1 MLAVVREIR
10 RHFYLNSNDM
20 TKAEQ
25 PKRKAGRPKGA
36 HDKKPR
42 PKRPPSN
49 ELATPRAPP
58 TRAPGTPPTA
68 EPPAAPETAEVKA
81 VHLFK
86 RKGLLESQNDMQKMT
101 YKFALVITYFDRYP

>member
-25 PKRKAGRPKGA
+25 PKRKAGRPKGS

-42 PKRPPSN
+42 PKMNPDDK
-49 ELATPRAPP
+49 E
-58 TRAPGTPPTA
+58 
-68 EPPAAPETAEVKA
+68 KA
-81 VHLFK
+81 GVITKEQSEK
-86 RKGLLESQNDMQKMT
+86 RKEELQSYYQSVQEQLDRDREKQERR
-101 YKFALVITYFDRYP
+101 KFLFEDRKSVV